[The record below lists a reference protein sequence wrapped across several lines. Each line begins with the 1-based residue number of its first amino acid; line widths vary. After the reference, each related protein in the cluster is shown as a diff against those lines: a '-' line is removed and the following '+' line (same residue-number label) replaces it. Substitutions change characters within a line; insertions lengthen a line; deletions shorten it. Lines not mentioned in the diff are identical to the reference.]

1 MKKTLSYLKSYKK
14 ECILAPLFKLLEA
27 CFELFVPLVIAD
39 IIDIGISGGNKGYVW
54 GRVGILA
61 LLAVCGLAFA
71 ITAQYFAAKAAVGFA
86 SKLRHA
92 LFTRIQSLSYADTD
106 KLGTSTLITRMTAD
120 VEQVQQG
127 VNMVL
132 RLLLRSP
139 FVVFGAAIMAFTV
152 DAKSAVTFA
161 VTIPVMSAAVMTI
174 MLITIP
180 LYKKVQAKLDSLLGI
195 TRENLSG
202 VRVIRA
208 FRKENAEYERFVST
222 NGDLTRSQKFVGR
235 ISALMNPLTYVL
247 INCGVIAL
255 IWVGALRVNSGTISQ
270 GQVVAL
276 YNYMSQILVEL
287 VKLAMLIITLTR
299 AVACAKRVDGVL
311 TTENSMTENDD
322 KEQKHTVIGGDVEFD
337 GVELTYPEAG
347 APSLSGVNFYAP
359 SGSTVG
365 VIGGTGSGKTS
376 LVNLIPRFYDV
387 TKGCVKVGGTDVQK
401 LDAKTLRKN
410 IGIVPQRA
418 ALFKGTIRSNLLWGK
433 EDATDEE
440 LWEALKTAQAEK
452 VALDKGGLD
461 AEVEQEGRN
470 FSGGQRQRLAIAR
483 ALAKKPEVVVFDD
496 SFSAL
501 DYKTDA
507 RLREELAKNV
517 TDAALVVVA
526 QRIATI
532 MHADGHVVGTG
543 THEELLRS
551 CPAYLEIAQSQLS
564 AEELGLTQE
573 EIAAVME
580 GGER

>member
-39 IIDIGISGGNKGYVW
+39 IIDIGISGSNKGYVW

-311 TTENSMTENDD
+311 TTENSMTENGD

-470 FSGGQRQRLAIAR
+470 FSGGQRQRLTVAR
-483 ALAKKPEVVVFDD
+483 ALVRKPKILILDD
-496 SFSAL
+496 SASAL
-501 DYKTDA
+501 DLK
-507 RLREELAKNV
+507 
-517 TDAALVVVA
+517 TDAALREAISKLDYKPTVFIVSQRAAAVMNAQLIVVLDEGA
-526 QRIATI
+526 
-532 MHADGHVVGTG
+532 VVGMG
-543 THEELLRS
+543 THDELMKT
-551 CPAYLEIAQSQLS
+551 CPAY
-564 AEELGLTQE
+564 E
-573 EIAAVME
+573 EIYSSQFKKEAD
-580 GGER
+580 R

>member
-235 ISALMNPLTYVL
+235 ISALLNPLTYVL

-311 TTENSMTENDD
+311 TTENSMTENGD

-387 TKGCVKVGGTDVQK
+387 TKGCVKVGETDVQK
-401 LDAKTLRKN
+401 LDAETLRKN

-440 LWEALKTAQAEK
+440 LWEALKTAQAEN

-470 FSGGQRQRLAIAR
+470 FSGGQRQRLTVAR
-483 ALAKKPEVVVFDD
+483 ALVRKPKILILDD
-496 SFSAL
+496 SASAL
-501 DYKTDA
+501 DLK
-507 RLREELAKNV
+507 
-517 TDAALVVVA
+517 TDAALREAISKLDYKPTVFIVSQRAAAVMNAQLIVVLDEGA
-526 QRIATI
+526 
-532 MHADGHVVGTG
+532 VVGMG
-543 THEELLRS
+543 THDELMKT
-551 CPAYLEIAQSQLS
+551 CPAY
-564 AEELGLTQE
+564 E
-573 EIAAVME
+573 EIYSSQFKKEAD
-580 GGER
+580 R

>member
-39 IIDIGISGGNKGYVW
+39 IIDIGISGGDKGYVW

-311 TTENSMTENDD
+311 TTENSMTENGD
-322 KEQKHTVIGGDVEFD
+322 KEQKHTVIGGDIEFD
-337 GVELTYPEAG
+337 GVDLTYPEAG

-376 LVNLIPRFYDV
+376 LVNLLPRFYDV
-387 TKGCVKVGGTDVQK
+387 TKGSVKVGGTDVQK
-401 LDAKTLRKN
+401 LDAETLRKN

-470 FSGGQRQRLAIAR
+470 FSGGQRQRLTVAR
-483 ALAKKPEVVVFDD
+483 ALVRKPKILILDD
-496 SFSAL
+496 SASAL
-501 DYKTDA
+501 DLK
-507 RLREELAKNV
+507 
-517 TDAALVVVA
+517 TDAALREAISKLDYKPTVFIVSQRAAAVMNAQLIVVLDEGA
-526 QRIATI
+526 
-532 MHADGHVVGTG
+532 VVGMG
-543 THEELLRS
+543 THDELMKT
-551 CPAYLEIAQSQLS
+551 CPAY
-564 AEELGLTQE
+564 E
-573 EIAAVME
+573 EIYSSQFKKEAD
-580 GGER
+580 R

>member
-27 CFELFVPLVIAD
+27 CFELFFPLVIAD
-39 IIDIGISGGNKGYVW
+39 IIDIGIAGGDKGYVW

-61 LLAVCGLAFA
+61 LLAFCGLAFA

-255 IWVGALRVNSGTISQ
+255 IWVGAVRVNAGAISQ

-311 TTENSMTENDD
+311 TTENSMDENGD
-322 KEQKHTVIGGDVEFD
+322 KEQKHTVIGGDVEFN

-387 TKGCVKVGGTDVQK
+387 TKGCVKVGGTDVRK
-401 LDAKTLRKN
+401 LDAETLRKN

-461 AEVEQEGRN
+461 ADVEQEGRN
-470 FSGGQRQRLAIAR
+470 FSGGQRQRLTVAR
-483 ALAKKPEVVVFDD
+483 ALVRKPKILILDD
-496 SFSAL
+496 SASAL
-501 DYKTDA
+501 DLK
-507 RLREELAKNV
+507 
-517 TDAALVVVA
+517 TDAALREAISKLCYKPTVFIVSQRAAAVMNAQLIVVLDEGA
-526 QRIATI
+526 
-532 MHADGHVVGTG
+532 VVGMG
-543 THEELLRS
+543 THDELMKS
-551 CPAYLEIAQSQLS
+551 CPAYKEIYSSQFKKE
-564 AEELGLTQE
+564 AD
-573 EIAAVME
+573 
-580 GGER
+580 R

>member
-61 LLAVCGLAFA
+61 LLAFCGLAFA

-255 IWVGALRVNSGTISQ
+255 IWVGAVRVNAGAISQ

-311 TTENSMTENDD
+311 TTENSMTENGD

-387 TKGCVKVGGTDVQK
+387 TKGCVKVGGTDVRK
-401 LDAKTLRKN
+401 LDAETLRKN

-461 AEVEQEGRN
+461 ADVEQEGRN
-470 FSGGQRQRLAIAR
+470 FSGGQRQRLTVAR
-483 ALAKKPEVVVFDD
+483 ALVRKPKILILDD
-496 SFSAL
+496 SASAL
-501 DYKTDA
+501 DLK
-507 RLREELAKNV
+507 
-517 TDAALVVVA
+517 TDAALREAISKLDYKPTVFIVSQRAAAVMNAQLIVVLDEGA
-526 QRIATI
+526 
-532 MHADGHVVGTG
+532 VVGMG
-543 THEELLRS
+543 THDELMKT
-551 CPAYLEIAQSQLS
+551 CPAY
-564 AEELGLTQE
+564 E
-573 EIAAVME
+573 EIYSSQFKKEAD
-580 GGER
+580 R

>member
-180 LYKKVQAKLDSLLGI
+180 LYKKVQAKLDALLGI
-195 TRENLSG
+195 TRESLSG

-235 ISALMNPLTYVL
+235 ISALMNPLTYFL

-311 TTENSMTENDD
+311 TTENSMTENGD

-387 TKGCVKVGGTDVQK
+387 TKGCVKVGGKDVQK
-401 LDAKTLRKN
+401 LDAETLRKN

-470 FSGGQRQRLAIAR
+470 FSGGQRQRLTVAR
-483 ALAKKPEVVVFDD
+483 ALVRKPKILILDD
-496 SFSAL
+496 SASAL
-501 DYKTDA
+501 DLK
-507 RLREELAKNV
+507 
-517 TDAALVVVA
+517 TDAALREAISKLDYKPTVFIVSQRAAAVMNAQLIVVLDEGA
-526 QRIATI
+526 
-532 MHADGHVVGTG
+532 VVGMG
-543 THEELLRS
+543 THDELMKT
-551 CPAYLEIAQSQLS
+551 CPAY
-564 AEELGLTQE
+564 E
-573 EIAAVME
+573 EIYSSQFKKEAD
-580 GGER
+580 R

>member
-39 IIDIGISGGNKGYVW
+39 IIDIGISGGDKGYVW

-61 LLAVCGLAFA
+61 LLAFCGLAFA

-255 IWVGALRVNSGTISQ
+255 IWVGAVRVNAGAISQ

-311 TTENSMTENDD
+311 TTENSMTENGD

-401 LDAKTLRKN
+401 LDAETLRKN

-440 LWEALKTAQAEK
+440 LWEALKTAQAEN

-470 FSGGQRQRLAIAR
+470 FSGGQRQRLTVAR
-483 ALAKKPEVVVFDD
+483 ALVRKPKILILDD
-496 SFSAL
+496 SASAL
-501 DYKTDA
+501 DLK
-507 RLREELAKNV
+507 
-517 TDAALVVVA
+517 TDAALREAISKLDYKPTVFIVSQRAAAVMNAQLIVVLDEGA
-526 QRIATI
+526 
-532 MHADGHVVGTG
+532 VVGMG
-543 THEELLRS
+543 THDELMKT
-551 CPAYLEIAQSQLS
+551 CPAY
-564 AEELGLTQE
+564 E
-573 EIAAVME
+573 EIYSSQFKKEAD
-580 GGER
+580 R

>member
-120 VEQVQQG
+120 IEQVQQG

-311 TTENSMTENDD
+311 TTENSMTENGD

-401 LDAKTLRKN
+401 LDAETLRKN

-470 FSGGQRQRLAIAR
+470 FSGGQRQRLTVAR
-483 ALAKKPEVVVFDD
+483 ALVRKPKILILDD
-496 SFSAL
+496 SASAL
-501 DYKTDA
+501 DLK
-507 RLREELAKNV
+507 
-517 TDAALVVVA
+517 TDAALREAISKLDYKPTVFIVSQRAAAVMNAQLIVVLDEGA
-526 QRIATI
+526 
-532 MHADGHVVGTG
+532 VVGMG
-543 THEELLRS
+543 THDELMKT
-551 CPAYLEIAQSQLS
+551 CPAY
-564 AEELGLTQE
+564 E
-573 EIAAVME
+573 EIYSSQFKKEAD
-580 GGER
+580 R

>member
-39 IIDIGISGGNKGYVW
+39 IIDIGISDGNKGYVW

-222 NGDLTRSQKFVGR
+222 NCDLTRSQKFVGR
-235 ISALMNPLTYVL
+235 ISALLNPLTYVL

-311 TTENSMTENDD
+311 TTENSMTENGD

-401 LDAKTLRKN
+401 LDAETLRKN

-440 LWEALKTAQAEK
+440 LWEALKTAQSEN

-470 FSGGQRQRLAIAR
+470 FSGGQRQRLTVAR
-483 ALAKKPEVVVFDD
+483 ALVRKPKILILDD
-496 SFSAL
+496 SASAL
-501 DYKTDA
+501 DLK
-507 RLREELAKNV
+507 
-517 TDAALVVVA
+517 TDAALREAISKLDYKPTVFIVSQRAAAVMNAQLIVVLDEGA
-526 QRIATI
+526 
-532 MHADGHVVGTG
+532 VVGMG
-543 THEELLRS
+543 THDELMKT
-551 CPAYLEIAQSQLS
+551 CPAY
-564 AEELGLTQE
+564 E
-573 EIAAVME
+573 EIYSSQFKKEAD
-580 GGER
+580 R

>member
-106 KLGTSTLITRMTAD
+106 ELGTSTLITRMTAD

-139 FVVFGAAIMAFTV
+139 FVVFGAAIMAFTI

-255 IWVGALRVNSGTISQ
+255 IWVSALRVNSGTISQ

-311 TTENSMTENDD
+311 TTENSMTENGD

-401 LDAKTLRKN
+401 LDAETLRKN

-470 FSGGQRQRLAIAR
+470 FSGGQRQRLTVAR
-483 ALAKKPEVVVFDD
+483 ALVRKPKILILDD
-496 SFSAL
+496 SASAL
-501 DYKTDA
+501 DLK
-507 RLREELAKNV
+507 
-517 TDAALVVVA
+517 TDAALREAISKLDYKPTVFIVSQRAAAVMNAQLIVVLDEGA
-526 QRIATI
+526 
-532 MHADGHVVGTG
+532 VVGMG
-543 THEELLRS
+543 THDELMKT
-551 CPAYLEIAQSQLS
+551 CPAY
-564 AEELGLTQE
+564 E
-573 EIAAVME
+573 EIYSSQFKKEAD
-580 GGER
+580 R

>member
-270 GQVVAL
+270 GHVVAL

-311 TTENSMTENDD
+311 TTENSMTENGD

-401 LDAKTLRKN
+401 LDAETLRKN

-470 FSGGQRQRLAIAR
+470 FSGGQRQRLTVAR
-483 ALAKKPEVVVFDD
+483 ALVRKPKILILDD
-496 SFSAL
+496 SASAL
-501 DYKTDA
+501 DLK
-507 RLREELAKNV
+507 
-517 TDAALVVVA
+517 TDAALREAISKLDYKPTVFIVSQRAAAVMNAQLIVVLDEGA
-526 QRIATI
+526 
-532 MHADGHVVGTG
+532 VVGMG
-543 THEELLRS
+543 THDELMKT
-551 CPAYLEIAQSQLS
+551 CPAY
-564 AEELGLTQE
+564 E
-573 EIAAVME
+573 EIYSSQFKKEAD
-580 GGER
+580 R

>member
-311 TTENSMTENDD
+311 TTENSMTENGD

-401 LDAKTLRKN
+401 LDAETLRKN

-470 FSGGQRQRLAIAR
+470 FSGGQRQRLTVAR
-483 ALAKKPEVVVFDD
+483 AIVRKPKILILDD
-496 SFSAL
+496 SASAL
-501 DYKTDA
+501 DLK
-507 RLREELAKNV
+507 
-517 TDAALVVVA
+517 TDAALREAISKLCYKPTVFIVSQRAAAVMNAQLIVVLDEGA
-526 QRIATI
+526 
-532 MHADGHVVGTG
+532 VVGMG
-543 THEELLRS
+543 THDELMKT
-551 CPAYLEIAQSQLS
+551 CPAY
-564 AEELGLTQE
+564 E
-573 EIAAVME
+573 EIYSSQFKKEA
-580 GGER
+580 GR

>member
-14 ECILAPLFKLLEA
+14 DCILAPLFKLLEA

-106 KLGTSTLITRMTAD
+106 ELGTSTLITRMTAD

-139 FVVFGAAIMAFTV
+139 FVVFGAAIMAFTI

-311 TTENSMTENDD
+311 TTENSMTENGD

-401 LDAKTLRKN
+401 LDAETLRKN

-470 FSGGQRQRLAIAR
+470 FSGGQRQRLTVAR
-483 ALAKKPEVVVFDD
+483 ALVRKPKILILDD
-496 SFSAL
+496 SASAL
-501 DYKTDA
+501 DLK
-507 RLREELAKNV
+507 
-517 TDAALVVVA
+517 TDAALREAISKLDYKPTVFIVSQRAAAVMNAQLIVVLDEGA
-526 QRIATI
+526 
-532 MHADGHVVGTG
+532 VVGMG
-543 THEELLRS
+543 THDELMKT
-551 CPAYLEIAQSQLS
+551 CPAY
-564 AEELGLTQE
+564 E
-573 EIAAVME
+573 EIYSSQFKKEAD
-580 GGER
+580 R

>member
-39 IIDIGISGGNKGYVW
+39 IIDIGISGGNKGHVW

-247 INCGVIAL
+247 INCGIIAL

-311 TTENSMTENDD
+311 TTENSMTENGD

-470 FSGGQRQRLAIAR
+470 FSGGQRQRLTVAR
-483 ALAKKPEVVVFDD
+483 ALVRKPKILILDD
-496 SFSAL
+496 SASAL
-501 DYKTDA
+501 DLK
-507 RLREELAKNV
+507 
-517 TDAALVVVA
+517 TDAALREAISKLDYKPTVFIVSQRAAAVMNAQLIVVLDEGA
-526 QRIATI
+526 
-532 MHADGHVVGTG
+532 VVGLG
-543 THEELLRS
+543 THEELMKT
-551 CPAYLEIAQSQLS
+551 CPAY
-564 AEELGLTQE
+564 E
-573 EIAAVME
+573 EIYSSQFKKEAD
-580 GGER
+580 R

>member
-120 VEQVQQG
+120 VEKVQQG

-311 TTENSMTENDD
+311 TTENSMTENGD

-401 LDAKTLRKN
+401 LDAETLRKN

-470 FSGGQRQRLAIAR
+470 FSGGQRQRLTVAR
-483 ALAKKPEVVVFDD
+483 ALVRKPKILILDD
-496 SFSAL
+496 SASAL
-501 DYKTDA
+501 DLK
-507 RLREELAKNV
+507 
-517 TDAALVVVA
+517 TDAALREAISKLDYKPTVFIVSQRAAAVMNAQLIVVLDEGA
-526 QRIATI
+526 
-532 MHADGHVVGTG
+532 VVGMG
-543 THEELLRS
+543 THDELMKT
-551 CPAYLEIAQSQLS
+551 CPAY
-564 AEELGLTQE
+564 E
-573 EIAAVME
+573 EIYSSQFKKEAD
-580 GGER
+580 R

>member
-92 LFTRIQSLSYADTD
+92 LFTRIQSLSYADTVE
-106 KLGTSTLITRMTAD
+106 LGTSTLITRMTAD

-139 FVVFGAAIMAFTV
+139 FVVFGAAIMAFTI

-311 TTENSMTENDD
+311 TTENSMTENGD

-401 LDAKTLRKN
+401 LDAETLRKN

-470 FSGGQRQRLAIAR
+470 FSGGQRQRLTVAR
-483 ALAKKPEVVVFDD
+483 ALVRKPKILILDD
-496 SFSAL
+496 SASAL
-501 DYKTDA
+501 DLK
-507 RLREELAKNV
+507 
-517 TDAALVVVA
+517 TDAALREAISKLDYKPTVFIVSQRAAAVMNAQLIVVLDEGA
-526 QRIATI
+526 
-532 MHADGHVVGTG
+532 VVGMG
-543 THEELLRS
+543 THDELMKT
-551 CPAYLEIAQSQLS
+551 CPAY
-564 AEELGLTQE
+564 E
-573 EIAAVME
+573 EIYSSQFKKEAD
-580 GGER
+580 R

>member
-39 IIDIGISGGNKGYVW
+39 IIDIGISGGNKGHVW

-92 LFTRIQSLSYADTD
+92 LFTRMQSLSYADTD

-311 TTENSMTENDD
+311 TTENSMTENGD

-470 FSGGQRQRLAIAR
+470 FSGGQRQRLTVAR
-483 ALAKKPEVVVFDD
+483 ALVRKPKILILDD
-496 SFSAL
+496 SASAL
-501 DYKTDA
+501 DLK
-507 RLREELAKNV
+507 
-517 TDAALVVVA
+517 TDAALREAISKLDYKPTVFIVSQRAAAVMNAQLIVVLDEGA
-526 QRIATI
+526 
-532 MHADGHVVGTG
+532 VVGLG
-543 THEELLRS
+543 THEELMKT
-551 CPAYLEIAQSQLS
+551 CPAY
-564 AEELGLTQE
+564 E
-573 EIAAVME
+573 EIYSSQFKKEAD
-580 GGER
+580 R

>member
-61 LLAVCGLAFA
+61 LLAFCGLAFA

-255 IWVGALRVNSGTISQ
+255 IWVGAVRVNAGAISQ

-311 TTENSMTENDD
+311 TTENSMDENGD
-322 KEQKHTVIGGDVEFD
+322 KEKKHTVIGGDVEFD

-387 TKGCVKVGGTDVQK
+387 TKGCVKVGGTDVRK
-401 LDAKTLRKN
+401 LDAETLRKN

-433 EDATDEE
+433 EDATDDE

-461 AEVEQEGRN
+461 ADVEQEGRN
-470 FSGGQRQRLAIAR
+470 FSGGQRQRLTVAR
-483 ALAKKPEVVVFDD
+483 ALVRKPKILILDD
-496 SFSAL
+496 SASAL
-501 DYKTDA
+501 DLK
-507 RLREELAKNV
+507 
-517 TDAALVVVA
+517 TDAALREAISKLCYKPTVFIVSQRAAAVMNAQLIVVLDEGA
-526 QRIATI
+526 
-532 MHADGHVVGTG
+532 VVGMG
-543 THEELLRS
+543 THDELMKS
-551 CPAYLEIAQSQLS
+551 CPAY
-564 AEELGLTQE
+564 E
-573 EIAAVME
+573 EIYSSQFKKEAD
-580 GGER
+580 R

>member
-106 KLGTSTLITRMTAD
+106 ELGTSTLITRMTAD

-139 FVVFGAAIMAFTV
+139 FVVFGAAIMAFTI

-311 TTENSMTENDD
+311 TTENSMTENGD

-401 LDAKTLRKN
+401 LDAETLRKN

-470 FSGGQRQRLAIAR
+470 FSGGQRQRLTVAR
-483 ALAKKPEVVVFDD
+483 ALVRKPKILILDD
-496 SFSAL
+496 SASAL
-501 DYKTDA
+501 DLK
-507 RLREELAKNV
+507 
-517 TDAALVVVA
+517 TDAALREAISKLDYKPTVFIVSQRAAAVMNAQLIVVLDEGA
-526 QRIATI
+526 
-532 MHADGHVVGTG
+532 VVGMG
-543 THEELLRS
+543 THDELMKT
-551 CPAYLEIAQSQLS
+551 CPAY
-564 AEELGLTQE
+564 E
-573 EIAAVME
+573 EIYSSQFKKEAD
-580 GGER
+580 R

>member
-255 IWVGALRVNSGTISQ
+255 VWVGALRVNSGTISQ

-311 TTENSMTENDD
+311 TTENSMTENGD

-387 TKGCVKVGGTDVQK
+387 TKGCVKVGETDVQK
-401 LDAKTLRKN
+401 LDAETLRKN

-440 LWEALKTAQAEK
+440 LWEALKTAQAEN

-470 FSGGQRQRLAIAR
+470 FSGGQRQRLTVAR
-483 ALAKKPEVVVFDD
+483 ALVRKPKILILDD
-496 SFSAL
+496 SASAL
-501 DYKTDA
+501 DLK
-507 RLREELAKNV
+507 
-517 TDAALVVVA
+517 TDAALREAISKLDYKPTVFIVSQRAAAVMNAQLIVVLDEGA
-526 QRIATI
+526 
-532 MHADGHVVGTG
+532 VVGMG
-543 THEELLRS
+543 THDELMKT
-551 CPAYLEIAQSQLS
+551 CPAY
-564 AEELGLTQE
+564 E
-573 EIAAVME
+573 EIYSSQFKKEAD
-580 GGER
+580 R

>member
-1 MKKTLSYLKSYKK
+1 MKKTLFYLKSYKK

-311 TTENSMTENDD
+311 TTENSMTENGD

-401 LDAKTLRKN
+401 LDAETLRKN

-470 FSGGQRQRLAIAR
+470 FSGGQRQRLTVAR
-483 ALAKKPEVVVFDD
+483 ALVRKPKILILDD
-496 SFSAL
+496 SASAL
-501 DYKTDA
+501 DLK
-507 RLREELAKNV
+507 
-517 TDAALVVVA
+517 TDAALREAISKLDYKPTVFIVSQRAAAVMNAQLIVVLDEGA
-526 QRIATI
+526 A
-532 MHADGHVVGTG
+532 VGMG
-543 THEELLRS
+543 THDELMKT
-551 CPAYLEIAQSQLS
+551 CPAY
-564 AEELGLTQE
+564 E
-573 EIAAVME
+573 EIYSSQFKKEAD
-580 GGER
+580 R

>member
-39 IIDIGISGGNKGYVW
+39 IIDIGISGGNKGHVW

-132 RLLLRSP
+132 RLLLRPP

-311 TTENSMTENDD
+311 TTENSMTENGD

-365 VIGGTGSGKTS
+365 GIGGTGSGKTS

-470 FSGGQRQRLAIAR
+470 FSGGQRQRLTVAR
-483 ALAKKPEVVVFDD
+483 ALVRKPKILILDD
-496 SFSAL
+496 SASAL
-501 DYKTDA
+501 DLK
-507 RLREELAKNV
+507 
-517 TDAALVVVA
+517 TDAALREAISKLDYKPTVFIVSQRAAAVMNAQLIVVLDEGA
-526 QRIATI
+526 
-532 MHADGHVVGTG
+532 VVGLG
-543 THEELLRS
+543 THEELMKT
-551 CPAYLEIAQSQLS
+551 CPAY
-564 AEELGLTQE
+564 E
-573 EIAAVME
+573 EIYSSQFKKEAD
-580 GGER
+580 R

>member
-39 IIDIGISGGNKGYVW
+39 IIDIGISGSNKGYVW

-311 TTENSMTENDD
+311 TTENSMTENGD

-401 LDAKTLRKN
+401 LDAETLRKN

-470 FSGGQRQRLAIAR
+470 FSGGQRQRLTVAR
-483 ALAKKPEVVVFDD
+483 ALVRKPKILILDD
-496 SFSAL
+496 SDSAL
-501 DYKTDA
+501 DLK
-507 RLREELAKNV
+507 
-517 TDAALVVVA
+517 TDAALREAISKLDYKPTVFIVSQRAAAVMNAQLIVVLDEGA
-526 QRIATI
+526 
-532 MHADGHVVGTG
+532 VVGMG
-543 THEELLRS
+543 THDELMKT
-551 CPAYLEIAQSQLS
+551 CPAYEGIYSSQFKKE
-564 AEELGLTQE
+564 ATDEKQND
-573 EIAAVME
+573 
-580 GGER
+580 

>member
-39 IIDIGISGGNKGYVW
+39 IIDIGISGSNKGYVW

-311 TTENSMTENDD
+311 TTENSMTENGD

-401 LDAKTLRKN
+401 LDAETLRKN

-470 FSGGQRQRLAIAR
+470 FSGGQRQRLTVAR
-483 ALAKKPEVVVFDD
+483 ALVRKPKILILDD
-496 SFSAL
+496 SASAL
-501 DYKTDA
+501 DLK
-507 RLREELAKNV
+507 
-517 TDAALVVVA
+517 TDAALREAISKLDYKPTVFIVSQRAAAVMNAQLIVVLDEGA
-526 QRIATI
+526 
-532 MHADGHVVGTG
+532 VVGMG
-543 THEELLRS
+543 THDELMKT
-551 CPAYLEIAQSQLS
+551 CPAY
-564 AEELGLTQE
+564 E
-573 EIAAVME
+573 EIYSSQFKKEAD
-580 GGER
+580 R

>member
-311 TTENSMTENDD
+311 TTENSMTENGD

-401 LDAKTLRKN
+401 LDAETLRKN

-461 AEVEQEGRN
+461 AEIEQEGRN
-470 FSGGQRQRLAIAR
+470 FSGGQRQRLTVAR
-483 ALAKKPEVVVFDD
+483 ALVRKPKILILDD
-496 SFSAL
+496 SASAL
-501 DYKTDA
+501 DLK
-507 RLREELAKNV
+507 
-517 TDAALVVVA
+517 TDAALREAISKLDYKPTVFIVSQRAAAVMNAQLIVVLDEGA
-526 QRIATI
+526 
-532 MHADGHVVGTG
+532 VVGMG
-543 THEELLRS
+543 THDELMKT
-551 CPAYLEIAQSQLS
+551 CPAY
-564 AEELGLTQE
+564 E
-573 EIAAVME
+573 EIYSSQFKKEAD
-580 GGER
+580 R

>member
-311 TTENSMTENDD
+311 TTENSMTENGD

-401 LDAKTLRKN
+401 LDAETLRKN

-452 VALDKGGLD
+452 VTLDKGGLD

-470 FSGGQRQRLAIAR
+470 FSGGQRQRLTVAR
-483 ALAKKPEVVVFDD
+483 ALVRKPKILILDD
-496 SFSAL
+496 SASAL
-501 DYKTDA
+501 DLK
-507 RLREELAKNV
+507 
-517 TDAALVVVA
+517 TDAALREAISKLDYKPTVFIVSQRAAAVMNAQLIVVLDEGA
-526 QRIATI
+526 
-532 MHADGHVVGTG
+532 VVGMG
-543 THEELLRS
+543 THDELMKT
-551 CPAYLEIAQSQLS
+551 CPAY
-564 AEELGLTQE
+564 E
-573 EIAAVME
+573 EIYSSQFKKEAD
-580 GGER
+580 R

>member
-180 LYKKVQAKLDSLLGI
+180 LYKKVQAKLDYLLGI

-311 TTENSMTENDD
+311 TTENSMTENGD

-401 LDAKTLRKN
+401 LDAETLRKN

-440 LWEALKTAQAEK
+440 LWEALKTAQAEN

-470 FSGGQRQRLAIAR
+470 FSGGQRQRLTVAR
-483 ALAKKPEVVVFDD
+483 ALVRKPKILILDD
-496 SFSAL
+496 SASAL
-501 DYKTDA
+501 DLK
-507 RLREELAKNV
+507 
-517 TDAALVVVA
+517 TDAALREAISKLDYKPTVFIVSQRAAAVMNAQLIVVLDEGVVVG
-526 QRIATI
+526 
-532 MHADGHVVGTG
+532 MG
-543 THEELLRS
+543 THDELMKI
-551 CPAYLEIAQSQLS
+551 CPAY
-564 AEELGLTQE
+564 E
-573 EIAAVME
+573 EIYSSQFKKEAD
-580 GGER
+580 R

>member
-39 IIDIGISGGNKGYVW
+39 IIDIGISGGNNGYVW

-311 TTENSMTENDD
+311 TTENSMTENGD

-387 TKGCVKVGGTDVQK
+387 TKGCVKVGETDVQK
-401 LDAKTLRKN
+401 LDAETLRKN

-470 FSGGQRQRLAIAR
+470 FSGGQRQRLTVAR
-483 ALAKKPEVVVFDD
+483 ALVRKPKILILDD
-496 SFSAL
+496 SASAL
-501 DYKTDA
+501 DLK
-507 RLREELAKNV
+507 
-517 TDAALVVVA
+517 TDAALREAISKLDYKPTVFIVSQRAAAVMNAQLIVVLDEGA
-526 QRIATI
+526 
-532 MHADGHVVGTG
+532 VVGMG
-543 THEELLRS
+543 THDELMKT
-551 CPAYLEIAQSQLS
+551 CPAY
-564 AEELGLTQE
+564 E
-573 EIAAVME
+573 EIYSSQFKKEAD
-580 GGER
+580 R

>member
-311 TTENSMTENDD
+311 TTENSMTENGD

-387 TKGCVKVGGTDVQK
+387 TKGCVKVGETDVQK
-401 LDAKTLRKN
+401 LDAETLRKN

-470 FSGGQRQRLAIAR
+470 FSGGQRQRLTVAR
-483 ALAKKPEVVVFDD
+483 ALVRKPKILILDD
-496 SFSAL
+496 SASAL
-501 DYKTDA
+501 DLK
-507 RLREELAKNV
+507 
-517 TDAALVVVA
+517 TDAALREAISKLDYKPTVFIVSQRAAAVMNAQLIVVLDEGA
-526 QRIATI
+526 
-532 MHADGHVVGTG
+532 VVGMG
-543 THEELLRS
+543 THDELMKT
-551 CPAYLEIAQSQLS
+551 CPAY
-564 AEELGLTQE
+564 E
-573 EIAAVME
+573 EIYSSQFKKEAD
-580 GGER
+580 R

>member
-311 TTENSMTENDD
+311 TTENSMTENGD

-387 TKGCVKVGGTDVQK
+387 TKGCVKVGGTNVQK
-401 LDAKTLRKN
+401 LDAETLRKN

-440 LWEALKTAQAEK
+440 LWEALKTAQAEN

-470 FSGGQRQRLAIAR
+470 FSGGQRQRLTVAR
-483 ALAKKPEVVVFDD
+483 ALVRKPKILILDD
-496 SFSAL
+496 SASAL
-501 DYKTDA
+501 DLK
-507 RLREELAKNV
+507 
-517 TDAALVVVA
+517 TDAALREAISKLDYKPTVFIVSQRAAAVMNAQLIVVLDEGA
-526 QRIATI
+526 
-532 MHADGHVVGTG
+532 VVDMG
-543 THEELLRS
+543 THDELMKT
-551 CPAYLEIAQSQLS
+551 CPAY
-564 AEELGLTQE
+564 E
-573 EIAAVME
+573 EIYSSQFKKEAD
-580 GGER
+580 R

>member
-235 ISALMNPLTYVL
+235 ISALLNPLTYVL

-311 TTENSMTENDD
+311 TTENSMTENGD

-401 LDAKTLRKN
+401 LDAETLRKN

-440 LWEALKTAQAEK
+440 LWEALKTAQAEN

-470 FSGGQRQRLAIAR
+470 FSGGQRQRLTVAR
-483 ALAKKPEVVVFDD
+483 ALVRKPKILILDD
-496 SFSAL
+496 SASAFDL
-501 DYKTDA
+501 K
-507 RLREELAKNV
+507 
-517 TDAALVVVA
+517 TDAALREAISKLDYKPTVFIVSQRAAAVMNAQLIVVLDEGA
-526 QRIATI
+526 
-532 MHADGHVVGTG
+532 VVGMG
-543 THEELLRS
+543 THDELMKT
-551 CPAYLEIAQSQLS
+551 CPAY
-564 AEELGLTQE
+564 E
-573 EIAAVME
+573 EIYSSQFKKEAD
-580 GGER
+580 R

>member
-39 IIDIGISGGNKGYVW
+39 IIDIGISGGDKGYVW

-61 LLAVCGLAFA
+61 LLAFCGLAFA

-106 KLGTSTLITRMTAD
+106 ILGTSTLITRITAD

-255 IWVGALRVNSGTISQ
+255 IWVGAVRVNAGAISQ

-311 TTENSMTENDD
+311 TTENSMTENGD
-322 KEQKHTVIGGDVEFD
+322 KEKKHTVIGGDVEFD

-387 TKGCVKVGGTDVQK
+387 TKGCVKVGGTDVRK
-401 LDAKTLRKN
+401 LDAETLRKN

-440 LWEALKTAQAEK
+440 LWEALKTAQAEN

-470 FSGGQRQRLAIAR
+470 FSGGQRQRLTVAR
-483 ALAKKPEVVVFDD
+483 ALVRKPKILILDD
-496 SFSAL
+496 SASAL
-501 DYKTDA
+501 DLK
-507 RLREELAKNV
+507 
-517 TDAALVVVA
+517 TDAALREAISKLCYKPTVFIVSQRAAAVMNAQLIVVLDEGA
-526 QRIATI
+526 
-532 MHADGHVVGTG
+532 VVGMG
-543 THEELLRS
+543 THDELMKS
-551 CPAYLEIAQSQLS
+551 CPAY
-564 AEELGLTQE
+564 E
-573 EIAAVME
+573 EIYSSQFKKEAD
-580 GGER
+580 R

>member
-152 DAKSAVTFA
+152 DAKSAVTFT

-180 LYKKVQAKLDSLLGI
+180 LYKKVQSKLDSLLGI

-311 TTENSMTENDD
+311 TTENSMTENGD

-401 LDAKTLRKN
+401 LDAETLRKN

-461 AEVEQEGRN
+461 AEVEQEGSN
-470 FSGGQRQRLAIAR
+470 FSGGQRQRLTVAR
-483 ALAKKPEVVVFDD
+483 ALVRKPKILILDD
-496 SFSAL
+496 SASAL
-501 DYKTDA
+501 DLK
-507 RLREELAKNV
+507 
-517 TDAALVVVA
+517 TDAALREAISKLDYKPTVFIVSQRAAAVMNAQLIVVLDEGA
-526 QRIATI
+526 
-532 MHADGHVVGTG
+532 VVGMG
-543 THEELLRS
+543 THDELMKT
-551 CPAYLEIAQSQLS
+551 CPAY
-564 AEELGLTQE
+564 E
-573 EIAAVME
+573 EIYSSQFKKEAD
-580 GGER
+580 R

>member
-39 IIDIGISGGNKGYVW
+39 IIDIGISGSNKGYVW

-106 KLGTSTLITRMTAD
+106 KLGTFTLITRMTAD

-161 VTIPVMSAAVMTI
+161 VSIPVMSAAVMTI

-311 TTENSMTENDD
+311 TTENSMTENGD
-322 KEQKHTVIGGDVEFD
+322 KEQKHTVIGGDIEFD
-337 GVELTYPEAG
+337 GVDLTYPEAG

-387 TKGCVKVGGTDVQK
+387 TKGSVKVGGTDVQK
-401 LDAKTLRKN
+401 LDAETLRKN

-470 FSGGQRQRLAIAR
+470 FSGGQRQRLTVAR
-483 ALAKKPEVVVFDD
+483 ALVRKPKILILDD
-496 SFSAL
+496 SASAL
-501 DYKTDA
+501 DLK
-507 RLREELAKNV
+507 
-517 TDAALVVVA
+517 TDAALREAISKLDYKPTVFIVSQRAAAVMNAQLIVVLDEGA
-526 QRIATI
+526 
-532 MHADGHVVGTG
+532 VVGMG
-543 THEELLRS
+543 THDDLMKT
-551 CPAYLEIAQSQLS
+551 CPAY
-564 AEELGLTQE
+564 E
-573 EIAAVME
+573 EIYSSQFKKEAD
-580 GGER
+580 R

>member
-39 IIDIGISGGNKGYVW
+39 IIDIGISGGNKGHVW
-54 GRVGILA
+54 GRVGFLA

-311 TTENSMTENDD
+311 TTENSMTENGD

-418 ALFKGTIRSNLLWGK
+418 TLFKGTIRSNLLWGK

-470 FSGGQRQRLAIAR
+470 FSGGQRQRLTVAR
-483 ALAKKPEVVVFDD
+483 ALVRKPKILILDD
-496 SFSAL
+496 SASAL
-501 DYKTDA
+501 DLK
-507 RLREELAKNV
+507 
-517 TDAALVVVA
+517 TDAALREAISKLDYKPTVFIVSQRAAAVMNAQLIVVLDEGA
-526 QRIATI
+526 
-532 MHADGHVVGTG
+532 VVGLG
-543 THEELLRS
+543 THEELMKT
-551 CPAYLEIAQSQLS
+551 CPAY
-564 AEELGLTQE
+564 E
-573 EIAAVME
+573 EIYSSQFKKEAD
-580 GGER
+580 R